1 MPELYELV
9 NNYKPEVIW
18 SDGCAGPDTY
28 WNATKFIAWLYNERY
43 VETFGLDA
51 ILQTDFLIHFSEW
64 KLCISIQISVKVV
77 HKGPIDYKSSL
88 VQVWLSA
95 LQATSHYLKQ
105 CFQDVWRRLTSLD
118 HHYRDVIMNIM
129 ASQIIGVSIVYSTV
143 CSGADQRKHQSYA
156 SLAFVRGIH
165 LSPLNSPNK
174 GPVTRKMFPLDDVT
188 MTMS

>member
-1 MPELYELV
+1 MNWWTITNQKSSGRMAARVLTLIGTPRSSLHGSIMKGML
-9 NNYKPEVIW
+9 KHSGW
-18 SDGCAGPDTY
+18 SQFC
-28 WNATKFIAWLYNERY
+28 RR
-43 VETFGLDA
+43 
-51 ILQTDFLIHFSEW
+51 
-64 KLCISIQISVKVV
+64 
-77 HKGPIDYKSSL
+77 IDYKSSL

-105 CFQDVWRRLTSLD
+105 CFQDVWRRLTSQD
-118 HHYRDVIMNIM
+118 HHYRGVIMNIM

-143 CSGADQRKHQSYA
+143 CSGADQRKDQSYA